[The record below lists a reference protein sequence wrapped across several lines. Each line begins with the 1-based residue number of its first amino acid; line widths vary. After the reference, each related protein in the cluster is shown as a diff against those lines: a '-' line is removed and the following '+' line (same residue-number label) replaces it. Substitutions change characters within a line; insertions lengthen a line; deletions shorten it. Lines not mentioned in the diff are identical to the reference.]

1 MNKIEK
7 AYELMQDHEYD
18 LALHKLRE
26 ALEQATDDEKLTIA
40 QVYQQWGFY
49 EQAEN
54 ILIELNKK
62 YPKESEI
69 ILILAQI
76 YIDQESD
83 ERALDLLLDVKK
95 DDSNYVQAL
104 IQLADLYQAQ
114 GLNEVA
120 ETKLIEAKQLAPDEM
135 IIDFALGE
143 LLFSM
148 GIYNRSITFY
158 ERVLDE
164 SKEINEVSIALRL
177 AEAYAGD
184 GQYEKSLVLYNS
196 IDDEQPDT
204 LFKHGLTA
212 YYAKEQQIAIQQ
224 WERLLNQ
231 DKFYHVAYI
240 YLAKVYK
247 EQGELTKALEI
258 ATDGLHIDAYNKE
271 LYFLTGKLAYELG
284 NVQEGIDHIQETI
297 ALDPEYKEAVLFLVN
312 YYQENGSDELTVEL
326 LTDLKQMGVNEPLYD
341 WELAKSYVQL
351 EYYDKALRLY
361 EEVYPL
367 LQHDEQFLQ
376 EYAYFLVEEGKIDDA
391 VIIFEKYLTI
401 VPDDFE
407 TDSFVK
413 RLLGQE

>member
-7 AYELMQDHEYD
+7 AYELMKEQEYD
-18 LALHKLRE
+18 LALHTLQL
-26 ALEQATDDEKLTIA
+26 ALKQATDDEKLVIA
-40 QVYQQWGFY
+40 QVYQHWGLY
-49 EQAEN
+49 EQAEK
-54 ILIELNKK
+54 ILSELNKQF
-62 YPKESEI
+62 PKESEI
-69 ILILAQI
+69 ILLLAQI
-76 YIDQESD
+76 YIDQEKD
-83 ERALDLLLDVKK
+83 ERALNLLIDVKE
-95 DDSNYVQAL
+95 DDPHYVQTL

-114 GLNEVA
+114 GLGEVA
-120 ETKLIEAKQLAPDEM
+120 ETKLLEAKRLAPDEI

-148 GIYNRSITFY
+148 GKYARSITFF
-158 ERVLDE
+158 ERVL
-164 SKEINEVSIALRL
+164 NETNELNDVSIPLRL
-177 AEAYAGD
+177 AEAFAGD

-196 IDDEQPDT
+196 IDDGQPDT

-224 WERLLNQ
+224 WEQLLNQ
-231 DKFYHVAYI
+231 DKYYHAAYI

-284 NVQEGIDHIQETI
+284 NVQEGIDHIQEAI

-351 EYYDKALRLY
+351 EYYDKSLRLY

-391 VIIFEKYLTI
+391 VIIFEKYLTRS
-401 VPDDFE
+401 E
-407 TDSFVK
+407 E
-413 RLLGQE
+413 R